1 MQRLRHSML
10 PRQSLRCSMRRSLD
24 LFLPSNIT
32 HFIYWKLDLNIT
44 LAGLSRVVFYEAPKS
59 CWGGLMKQSNA
70 HGAKTLLLTQSL
82 QHGTDLYSNFTALQ
96 YA

>member
-1 MQRLRHSML
+1 
-10 PRQSLRCSMRRSLD
+10 
-24 LFLPSNIT
+24 
-32 HFIYWKLDLNIT
+32 
-44 LAGLSRVVFYEAPKS
+44 
-59 CWGGLMKQSNA
+59 MKQSNA